1 MHPFFKRF
9 FGVSFILFA
18 ILGILF
24 STTGVYG
31 IWQVRVVAQQK
42 FEETSQIVDDVLLAT
57 YQGLSSAD
65 EMLAEVIKTI
75 DSSQTVLLSMSQT
88 MGNFSDILTNFLG
101 GIRLF
106 MPGLSQDGNSLE
118 ETAENMVVFETELT
132 NIADNFIQVNGAMVE
147 TRTVMGDY
155 QKAVADTRAQLQELQ
170 ANGLRWITILAWTLT
185 VLLVWFAITQI
196 GFIILGIEFI
206 RSAKEGREIP
216 FEDSALKT

>member
-24 STTGVYG
+24 STAGVYG

-42 FEETSQIVDDVLLAT
+42 FSETSQIVDDVLLAT

-65 EMLAEVIKTI
+65 DMLAEVIETI

-106 MPGLSQDGNSLE
+106 MPGLNQGGNSLE
-118 ETAENMVVFETELT
+118 DTAENMVVFETELT
-132 NIADNFIQVNGAMVE
+132 NIADNFTQVNGAMVE
-147 TRTVMGDY
+147 TRAVMGDY
-155 QKAVADTRAQLQELQ
+155 QKAVADSRAQLQELQ
-170 ANGLRWITILAWTLT
+170 ANGVRWITILAWTLT

-196 GFIILGIEFI
+196 GFIILGVEFI
-206 RSAKEGREIP
+206 RSAKEAGVRP
-216 FEDSALKT
+216 FENPASKA

>member
-1 MHPFFKRF
+1 
-9 FGVSFILFA
+9 
-18 ILGILF
+18 
-24 STTGVYG
+24 
-31 IWQVRVVAQQK
+31 
-42 FEETSQIVDDVLLAT
+42 VDDVLLAT